1 MCLYASVCETNQFF
15 NETKIIKRNLILSE
29 KKHDLQNVKDLESKW
44 GARVNDNGWSAIP
57 RTLLLNQKALNL
69 KFAEM
74 TVLINLVSEWWAPG
88 SEIFPSIKTLAD
100 RTGTSEQYIRKVL
113 KMLESKEIMVGNIKL
128 TGLIKVIPRRTD
140 TGSQTSN
147 VYNLEPLQKAL
158 TTIQLSRDLEKS
170 EAHKERALARA
181 RALEVH
187 KQHEVFLE
195 ENFSL
200 GQ

>member
-1 MCLYASVCETNQFF
+1 MS
-15 NETKIIKRNLILSE
+15 
-29 KKHDLQNVKDLESKW
+29 KKKQDLKNVSDLESKW
-44 GARVNDNGWSAIP
+44 GDRVNDNGWSAIP

-74 TVLINLVSEWWAPG
+74 TVLINLVSEWWAPD
-88 SEIFPSIKTLAD
+88 SEIFPSVKTLAD

-113 KMLESKEIMVGNIKL
+113 KMLESKEIIIGNIQLK
-128 TGLIKVIPRRTD
+128 GLIKVISRRTD
-140 TGSQTSN
+140 NGHQTSN

-158 TTIQLSRDLEKS
+158 TTIQLKRDLEKR
-170 EAHKERALARA
+170 EAENERALARA
-181 RALEVH
+181 RVPDIH
-187 KQHEVFLE
+187 KQTEAFLE